1 MSDPSNVQR
10 PTVDDRP
17 LSPHLMNYR
26 LPMLPVTSIL
36 GRITG
41 VGLAI
46 GTLIVTWWLVAL
58 ASGEAAYAQ
67 LSAVMGSPL
76 GMLVMFGFTVSLF
89 YHMCKGIR
97 QFIWDS
103 GKGLDVQSAERMSL
117 VVFAAAFT
125 LSIAIWAFILF
136 A

>member
-76 GMLVMFGFTVSLF
+76 GYAGHVRVHRFAVLPHVQGHPAVHL
-89 YHMCKGIR
+89 GQR
-97 QFIWDS
+97 Q
-103 GKGLDVQSAERMSL
+103 GVGRPKC
-117 VVFAAAFT
+117 
-125 LSIAIWAFILF
+125 
-136 A
+136 

>member
-10 PTVDDRP
+10 PSVDDRP

-46 GTLIVTWWLVAL
+46 GTLIVTWWLGRIGQWRVGLCAIKRCYGF
-58 ASGEAAYAQ
+58 AFGHAGHVRVHRF
-67 LSAVMGSPL
+67 AVLPHVQGHPAVHL
-76 GMLVMFGFTVSLF
+76 GQRQGFGRPK
-89 YHMCKGIR
+89 C
-97 QFIWDS
+97 
-103 GKGLDVQSAERMSL
+103 
-117 VVFAAAFT
+117 
-125 LSIAIWAFILF
+125 
-136 A
+136 

>member
-10 PTVDDRP
+10 PSVDDRP

-26 LPMLPVTSIL
+26 LPLLPITSIL
-36 GRITG
+36 GRVTG
-41 VGLAI
+41 VGLAV

-67 LSAVMGSPL
+67 LSAIIGSPF

-89 YHMCKGIR
+89 YHMCKGVR

-103 GKGLDVQSAERMSL
+103 GQGLDVESAERMSFA
-117 VVFAAAFT
+117 VFGAAFV
-125 LSIAIWAFILF
+125 LSIATWAFILF
-136 A
+136 V